1 MKSRPI
7 EAKKTDPEHR
17 ISKHHTIELCHHNS
31 IKSRKRYQEGK
42 NSNDSNCHIIVIAH
56 REQNKG
62 WFGGGCSRV
71 SRNTG
76 GNEQM

>member
-31 IKSRKRYQEGK
+31 INRERDIRKAR
-42 NSNDSNCHIIVIAH
+42 ILMTLIVI
-56 REQNKG
+56 
-62 WFGGGCSRV
+62 
-71 SRNTG
+71 
-76 GNEQM
+76 